1 MKEAFV
7 APEVEVINF
16 PEMDI
21 VTTSGTGNL
30 PGGGNGGGGGIV
42 LPDDEW

>member
-16 PEMDI
+16 PETDI
-21 VTTSGTGNL
+21 VTTSGGSH
-30 PGGGNGGGGGIV
+30 GGNGGGIV
-42 LPDDEW
+42 LPDDIWSD

>member
-1 MKEAFV
+1 MKQAFV

-21 VTTSGTGNL
+21 VTTSGTGGYVD
-30 PGGGNGGGGGIV
+30 PEHGIV
-42 LPDDEW
+42 LPDDEWG